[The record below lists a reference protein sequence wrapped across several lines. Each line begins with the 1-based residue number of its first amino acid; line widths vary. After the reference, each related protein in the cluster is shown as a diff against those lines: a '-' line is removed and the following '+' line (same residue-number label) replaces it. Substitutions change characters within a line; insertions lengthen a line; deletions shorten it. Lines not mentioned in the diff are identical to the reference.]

1 MIVGLIRWNKDVIVD
16 LDDASLNGIA
26 SVVVSFEVVFS
37 DLRRLVP
44 HPPVRIH
51 TDENPFDSSQRT
63 VLSFEESEL
72 GRIFILVLLIEV
84 IESRLRRVTKAIL
97 KHRKTGLRT
106 VMLNF
111 IDELRRRNNRRVSIL
126 AME

>member
-1 MIVGLIRWNKDVIVD
+1 MIVGFIRGNKDVLLD

-26 SVVVSFEVVFS
+26 SVVVSFEVVLS
-37 DLRRLVP
+37 DLRGLGP

>member
-1 MIVGLIRWNKDVIVD
+1 MIVGFIRGNKDVLVD
-16 LDDASLNGIA
+16 LDDASLNGIK
-26 SVVVSFEVVFS
+26 SIVVSFEVVLS
-37 DLRRLVP
+37 DLRRLGP

-51 TDENPFDSSQRT
+51 TDENPFDSSQRA

-72 GRIFILVLLIEV
+72 GRIFILIVLV
-84 IESRLRRVTKAIL
+84 KVVESRLGRVAKAIL
-97 KHRKTGLRT
+97 QHRKTGLRT

-111 IDELRRRNNRRVSIL
+111 IDELRGRNNRRVSIL

>member
-1 MIVGLIRWNKDVIVD
+1 MIVGFIRGNKDVLLD

-26 SVVVSFEVVFS
+26 SVVVSFEVVLS
-37 DLRRLVP
+37 DLRRLGP

-51 TDENPFDSSQRT
+51 TDENPFDSSQRA

-84 IESRLRRVTKAIL
+84 IESRLRRVTKAIQ

-111 IDELRRRNNRRVSIL
+111 IDELRGRNNRRVSIL